1 MDHPQFDVG
10 NKPFDT
16 AHNPD
21 GFGPETPP
29 AKQRGCFFYGCIIAL
44 VLAALGLVLA
54 GVLAFTAYRFLNG
67 VINDYTSTAPVP
79 LPKVEMPADDRKSL
93 DERWAAF
100 RAAQEKNEAAEIV
113 LNADEI
119 NVLLAE
125 NEQVRDKVHV
135 SIDDDKVSAQIS
147 YPLSETGIPGT
158 RGRFLNGR
166 ATTKVRL
173 IDGELDVRIQD
184 LEVNGKVMPPN
195 LKSQFAGENLAKEY
209 NKNSDSREMFR
220 KLESLVVKDGKV
232 TLKARSGKGEDEKSE
247 AKPKDKDDD
256 AERDGPAAAKPK
268 DPDKDAREKEKA
280 KDKGD
285 TTAPD
290 SPTADEPEKKAEAP
304 KAAA

>member
-1 MDHPQFDVG
+1 MDYPQFDVG

-44 VLAALGLVLA
+44 VLGVLGLILA

-79 LPKVEMPADDRKSL
+79 LPKVEMPAEDHKAL

-119 NVLLAE
+119 NTLLSE

-166 ATTKVRL
+166 ATAKVRL

-184 LEVNGKVMPPN
+184 LEVNGKVMPSN
-195 LKSQFAGENLAKEY
+195 LKSQFAGENVAKEF
-209 NKNSDSREMFR
+209 NKNPENR
-220 KLESLVVKDGKV
+220 KTFERLESLVVKDGKV
-232 TLKARSGKGEDEKSE
+232 IMKARSGKGEDEKPE
-247 AKPKDKDDD
+247 ARPKDDEPDG
-256 AERDGPAAAKPK
+256 DGPAAAKPK
-268 DPDKDAREKEKA
+268 DPDRDAREKEKA
-280 KDKGD
+280 KDKGEP
-285 TTAPD
+285 TAPD
-290 SPTADEPEKKAEAP
+290 APAADEPEKKA
-304 KAAA
+304 AA